1 MHSLLYT
8 LKFLAKKVN
17 PEIQEELTEIHQ
29 EISNNIDIQQS
40 SSSLLLVNLEDILGY
55 AQTKAT
61 KFSKMTKQF
70 NIKRAIEETN
80 FIYKYKADLQNIQ
93 FMS

>member
-29 EISNNIDIQQS
+29 EISNSIDIQQS
-40 SSSLLLVNLEDILGY
+40 SSSLLLMNVEDILGY
-55 AQTKAT
+55 TQAKAK
-61 KFSKMTKQF
+61 KFSKVIKQF
-70 NIKRAIEETN
+70 NIKTAIEETN
-80 FIYKYKADLQNIQ
+80 VIYKYKADSQNIQ
-93 FMS
+93 LLS